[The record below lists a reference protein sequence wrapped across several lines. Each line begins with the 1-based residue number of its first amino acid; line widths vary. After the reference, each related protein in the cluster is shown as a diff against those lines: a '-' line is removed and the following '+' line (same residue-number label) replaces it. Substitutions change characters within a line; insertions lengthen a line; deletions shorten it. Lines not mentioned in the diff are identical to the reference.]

1 MTKIDVPMMQL
12 TANWR
17 MKMDAVI
24 PETFKIQQR
33 VEQTTT
39 SAVAG
44 DEMTNDG

>member
-1 MTKIDVPMMQL
+1 MMQL

-24 PETFKIQQR
+24 LETLKIQQT

-44 DEMTNDG
+44 DKMTNDG